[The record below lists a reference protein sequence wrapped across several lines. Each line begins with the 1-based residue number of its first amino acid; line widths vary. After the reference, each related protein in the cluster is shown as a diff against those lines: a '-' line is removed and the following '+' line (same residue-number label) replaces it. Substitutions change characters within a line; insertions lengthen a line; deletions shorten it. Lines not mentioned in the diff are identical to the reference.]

1 MVNEVKALYNY
12 FCKFEE
18 MVVQIF
24 LCSIVFLVFSSAI
37 CRTLKVPINWAV
49 DLSLLLYAWT
59 VFLGADMA
67 LRNADLVKVDMIVK
81 KFSPS
86 SQKAIY
92 ILWQVVI
99 IVFLASLIMYGVPL
113 ALESKKR
120 LFQTLG
126 ISYSWATIS
135 VPVGSTLMMISTGI
149 KLYKAVK
156 TPANKGK

>member
-1 MVNEVKALYNY
+1 MKALYNY

-18 MVVQIF
+18 LVVQVF
-24 LCSIVFLVFSSAI
+24 LCTIVFLVFSSAI
-37 CRTLKVPINWAV
+37 CRTLKVPINWAI

-67 LRNADLVKVDMIVK
+67 LRNTDLVKVDMIIK
-81 KFSPS
+81 KFSPGA
-86 SQKAIY
+86 QKALY
-92 ILWQVVI
+92 ILWQTVI
-99 IVFLASLIMYGVPL
+99 IVFLASLILYGVPL
-113 ALESKKR
+113 ALESTKR

-135 VPVGSTLMMISTGI
+135 VPVGSALMMISTGI
-149 KLYKAVK
+149 KLYNAVI